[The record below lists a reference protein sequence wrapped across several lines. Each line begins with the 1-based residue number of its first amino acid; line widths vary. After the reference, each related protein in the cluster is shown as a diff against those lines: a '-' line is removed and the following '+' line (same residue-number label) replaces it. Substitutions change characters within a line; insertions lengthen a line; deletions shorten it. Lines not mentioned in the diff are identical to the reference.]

1 MSENDLQSF
10 APVVGRMKSKRWVQA
25 SAPSYD
31 GDDWDDDY
39 YSGDDAPEVPEVP
52 SEHVASIAEVDEGV
66 EEAPEAPPVIKPLA
80 LGRAGQQQKLEE
92 QREQERLRKQQEAEA
107 EAEAER
113 QAETE
118 RQAELEKQY
127 QAKLAEEKRQ
137 REQLEELEREQ
148 QRIREARARAEAETK
163 ARDEAEAKAREE
175 AEAKARAEA
184 EEQDRLEREEI
195 EREYRERQD
204 AERQRQ
210 KQEEAERL
218 EREEEERLRREEEER
233 QAKMEEER
241 QAKLEAE
248 RQAKLEEERL
258 ARLEAERQAKLE
270 ADRQAKLEAEKAR
283 KVKIEKARIEAE
295 KQAAREAEERRL
307 KEEQQRLA
315 EEEEKRQAEAEA
327 ARVAALEAELEAERE
342 KESKR
347 QEVVRQAEK
356 ERLDAEREAE
366 YQSKLEA
373 RAKEAEKA
381 RQAEEEQREAEQAR
395 LEAERH
401 ALLMSAAG
409 EEGGDKTNSPTT
421 QSFYDSRSKGVG
433 NASGTPVMSPRVDYD
448 DFQATAS
455 PNTRDPYDPSNHWG
469 GGAVTSDSAGRD
481 DGGSNNGVV
490 GAIGGAI
497 AGAAAAVGAATLES
511 NNDSEKDG
519 NKEADKS
526 IDSSTGSEAHTVG
539 LSKEVLAAPSEADA
553 SNSLKHA
560 SMVAQV
566 GADESETPTTLP
578 SSSGTATSKS
588 MSRVDSVEDIVAD
601 YYAYSSDE
609 GVEGEGVEYDEE
621 GVEEGS
627 TMDGHKDKE
636 EEKADKKDAVIKD
649 SLDISP
655 VSSTSHSHYA
665 DAEDVEA
672 GYTMDGV
679 KMEGSDGSDNET
691 DHETDEDDKKLSKLD
706 TSGASAVP
714 DTSDVSTPKLGQE
727 PSSASTDIA
736 GKREIPSHL
745 VPGLA
750 VGTGGSPHVK
760 STSEI
765 TPTTEMNKLSDEIL
779 NSFSAE
785 GNDPYYTNSA
795 YDYDDSDAGPDAE
808 LQALYAGSH
817 KFLDARMSRDMSDV
831 HGDFSVAPLSPK
843 RLSRV
848 AVVDES
854 NSSPSVGKVAAVV
867 GAAGAVG
874 VASGVVTSGGETTSA
889 SATPTTSDAPK
900 FEDATKAVKDAMEG
914 NKDLE
919 SDLQAKQTEPLPS
932 LPSIPVSSLDPGT
945 PTIPSSEDKR
955 EKEGKEDKDTK
966 EKDDND
972 NRASSPELDEFEDAV
987 ERISTNDEKPDRTS
1001 HDSGYKSMILATS
1014 LENVATTPS
1023 AGASSRSAS
1032 RGAGILGKQ
1041 SSISSMNA
1049 LGKTDSSSS
1058 SGVPP
1063 TASSAVQ
1070 NIFPTNSVSTGS
1082 PAQAPASFAKQ
1093 ATTTAVLPKG
1103 PAITT
1108 AQVRSGPSYDFR
1120 SILTRPRSIDRANAF
1135 NDARK
1140 REAEYS
1146 PGLESWLV
1154 FTYNALKTD
1163 AGISDMQ
1170 TSGSYS
1176 GGSNNLPKASSNLLA
1191 GSIGDVFQ
1199 NPLSGMSGATKV
1211 SEKSSQ
1217 VFNKVGESTT
1227 KRARGLF
1234 AKSKKLM
1241 KGDR

>member
-10 APVVGRMKSKRWVQA
+10 APKVGRMKSKRWVQA

-39 YSGDDAPEVPEVP
+39 YSGDDAPEMPEMP
-52 SEHVASIAEVDEGV
+52 SEHVASIAESAEPSGTNDTPDVV
-66 EEAPEAPPVIKPLA
+66 TPPVIKPLA

-92 QREQERLRKQQEAEA
+92 QREQERLRLEQEAEA
-107 EAEAER
+107 KVEAER
-113 QAETE
+113 LAEVE
-118 RQAELEKQY
+118 RQAELERQY

-148 QRIREARARAEAETK
+148 ERIREARIRA
-163 ARDEAEAKAREE
+163 EAEAKAREE
-175 AEAKARAEA
+175 AEAKAQAEAEAKARAEA
-184 EEQDRLEREEI
+184 EERERLEREEM
-195 EREYRERQD
+195 EREYRERQ
-204 AERQRQ
+204 
-210 KQEEAERL
+210 EAERKRQ
-218 EREEEERLRREEEER
+218 REEEARLEEER
-233 QAKMEEER
+233 K
-241 QAKLEAE
+241 AKLEAE
-248 RQAKLEEERL
+248 KKAKLEAEKQAKLEEERL
-258 ARLEAERQAKLE
+258 AKLEEERIARLEKERAAKLE
-270 ADRQAKLEAEKAR
+270 ADRVAKLEAEKAR
-283 KVKIEKARIEAE
+283 KAKIEKARVEAE
-295 KQAAREAEERRL
+295 KQAAREAEER
-307 KEEQQRLA
+307 RLA

-327 ARVAALEAELEAERE
+327 ARAAALEAELEAERE

-347 QEVVRQAEK
+347 QAAVRQAEK

-366 YQSKLEA
+366 YQQKLEA

-381 RQAEEEQREAEQAR
+381 RQAEEEHSRAEQAR

-409 EEGGDKTNSPTT
+409 EEGEAKGSPTS
-421 QSFYDSRSKGVG
+421 QSFYDSRTKGQNHV
-433 NASGTPVMSPRVDYD
+433 ASSTPVMSPRMDYD
-448 DFQATAS
+448 DYQATVS
-455 PNTRDPYDPSNHWG
+455 PSRDPYDPSNHWRG
-469 GGAVTSDSAGRD
+469 GNTEPENTHVTAG
-481 DGGSNNGVV
+481 G
-490 GAIGGAI
+490 IGGALA
-497 AGAAAAVGAATLES
+497 AGAAAVGAAVGAGAVASHKDDAGES
-511 NNDSEKDG
+511 H
-519 NKEADKS
+519 S
-526 IDSSTGSEAHTVG
+526 IG
-539 LSKEVLAAPSEADA
+539 LSREMLAAPEDE
-553 SNSLKHA
+553 SLKHA
-560 SMVAQV
+560 SMIAQVGEPDTPTSDTSLTHASVVAQV
-566 GADESETPTTLP
+566 GTDPGIPTALP
-578 SSSGTATSKS
+578 GSAGDASSKS
-588 MSRVDSVEDIVAD
+588 LSRMDSVEDIVAD

-609 GVEGEGVEYDEE
+609 AGDEGDVQYDEE

-627 TMDGHKDKE
+627 TMDGHKDVESKAKE
-636 EEKADKKDAVIKD
+636 SSKE
-649 SLDISP
+649 SLDLSP
-655 VSSTSHSHYA
+655 VSPTSHSHYA

-679 KMEGSDGSDNET
+679 KMDGPDGSDRET
-691 DHETDEDDKKLSKLD
+691 DHETDDDDKKLTKID
-706 TSGASAVP
+706 TSAPSTAVP
-714 DTSDVSTPKLGQE
+714 DTSDVATPKLEQGS
-727 PSSASTDIA
+727 SSASTVS

-745 VPGLA
+745 MPGLS
-750 VGTGGSPHVK
+750 VGTSGTPHVK
-760 STSEI
+760 SASEI

-817 KFLDARMSRDMSDV
+817 KFLDARMSRDLSDV

-848 AVVDES
+848 AVAEETEES
-854 NSSPSVGKVAAVV
+854 APSVGQVAAVV

-874 VASGVVTSGGETTSA
+874 AVGVAAAETSSTT
-889 SATPTTSDAPK
+889 ATPTTADVPK
-900 FEDATKAVKDAMEG
+900 FEDAAKDDGKNLDSE
-914 NKDLE
+914 
-919 SDLQAKQTEPLPS
+919 LQAKQTEPLPS
-932 LPSIPVSSLDPGT
+932 LPTIPSLDPRSA
-945 PTIPSSEDKR
+945 PAEDNEEDKSA
-955 EKEGKEDKDTK
+955 GGD
-966 EKDDND
+966 
-972 NRASSPELDEFEDAV
+972 RASSPDMDEFEDAV
-987 ERISTNDEKPDRTS
+987 ERIPTNDDKPDRTS
-1001 HDSGYKSMILATS
+1001 HDSGYKSMILASS
-1014 LENVATTPS
+1014 LENVANTPS

-1032 RGAGILGKQ
+1032 RGAAMLGKQ
-1041 SSISSMNA
+1041 NSISSMNA
-1049 LGKTDSSSS
+1049 LGKTDSGSS
-1058 SGVPP
+1058 SGMIPGAA
-1063 TASSAVQ
+1063 TSAAVQ

-1120 SILTRPRSIDRANAF
+1120 SILTRPRSVDRATAF